1 MNLEQIYTAI
11 DLVRN
16 SRYRSN
22 ARETTMLRTYPVLV
36 SAAQVPAANPV
47 EAYLRTA
54 SLAYA
59 WMPQA
64 LRLDGAHLTA
74 AAAALES
81 VRGETPAISEQVI
94 DPIAACLGS
103 LIGASKVLHLAN
115 PAVFPLWNQRVEG
128 FRLQEPPSAY
138 HMGQS
143 RSYLGFI
150 EEIRDLSTH
159 PLFLTF
165 HHDYCTA
172 FQSRLQR
179 LNIPPYPLTEPR
191 VVESA
196 VSELAAD

>member
-1 MNLEQIYTAI
+1 MTLEQLYAAI
-11 DLVRN
+11 DLVRC
-16 SRYRSN
+16 SRYRST
-22 ARETTMLRTYPVLV
+22 APEATMLRTYPVLV
-36 SAAQVPAANPV
+36 SAAQLPAANPL
-47 EAYLRTA
+47 ESFLRTA

-64 LRLDGAHLTA
+64 LRLDSAHLTA
-74 AAAALES
+74 AAAVLEG
-81 VRGETPAISEQVI
+81 VRGDSPAISEGVI

-103 LIGASKVLHLAN
+103 LVGASKVLHLAN
-115 PAVFPLWNQRVEG
+115 PAVFPLWNEGLEG

-150 EEIRDLSTH
+150 DEVRDLSTH

-172 FQSRLQR
+172 FQARLQR
-179 LNIPPYPLTEPR
+179 LGIPPYPLTEPR
-191 VVESA
+191 VIESA
-196 VSELAAD
+196 VAELAAG